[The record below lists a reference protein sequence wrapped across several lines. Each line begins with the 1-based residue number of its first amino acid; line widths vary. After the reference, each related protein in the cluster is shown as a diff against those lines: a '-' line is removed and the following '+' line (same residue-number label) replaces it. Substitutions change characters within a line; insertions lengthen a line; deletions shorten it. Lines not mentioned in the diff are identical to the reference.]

1 MDPNACLSD
10 LLEAIADDDE
20 DLAREMASNLLS
32 WLAGG
37 GFAPGGD
44 KLRRSSIINFCQKL
58 AGQS

>member
-10 LLEAIADDDE
+10 LLEAIADE

-44 KLRRSSIINFCQKL
+44 KLRRSSIINVCQKL

>member
-10 LLEAIADDDE
+10 LLEAIANGDQE
-20 DLAREMASNLLS
+20 LARELADALLS

-44 KLRRSSIINFCQKL
+44 KLREASIRNLCKRYGSQ
-58 AGQS
+58 

>member
-20 DLAREMASNLLS
+20 ERARELAEGLLS

-37 GFAPGGD
+37 GFEPGGG
-44 KLRRSSIINFCQKL
+44 KLRKSSIVNFCQKVVS
-58 AGQS
+58 QN